1 MVYNIHMRKNELRV
15 WRENYTPWAKQC
27 FSEGLRLEVHYE
39 EKDFIKDIGGRWHP
53 DPSGGKDGY
62 WWMPKHLLSHRVGS
76 GVPAYVN
83 TFDTKNGEPCS
94 DNTIVID
101 WLNNNKMIAGQY
113 GIVYE
118 SEVLL
123 EAVKNSTPTEHP
135 CVVSGTKIGTFY
147 VFKDLDVVS
156 FTAQER
162 NPNYNRNWYTL
173 DKARE
178 VWDKFN
184 MPQPQNMP
192 QRKEMYSE

>member
-1 MVYNIHMRKNELRV
+1 M
-15 WRENYTPWAKQC
+15 
-27 FSEGLRLEVHYE
+27 
-39 EKDFIKDIGGRWHP
+39 
-53 DPSGGKDGY
+53 
-62 WWMPKHLLSHRVGS
+62 LSHRLS
-76 GVPAYVN
+76 EEVPVYIN
-83 TFDTKNGEPCS
+83 TFLPDGNDDKCS
-94 DNTIVID
+94 GMSVLD
-101 WLNNNKMIAGQY
+101 WLNLNKMIAGQY

-156 FTAQER
+156 FAPRDR

-178 VWDKFN
+178 VWDKLN
-184 MPQPQNMP
+184 SKS
-192 QRKEMYSE
+192 QRTEMHFE

>member
-1 MVYNIHMRKNELRV
+1 MRKNELRT
-15 WRENYTPWAKQC
+15 WRENYTPWTKTC
-27 FSEGLRLEVHYE
+27 FAEGLRLEVHFE
-39 EKDFIKDIGGRWHP
+39 EKDFIKDIGGRWCP
-53 DPSGGKDGY
+53 DPSGGKGGY
-62 WWMPKHLLSHRVGS
+62 WWMPRHLLLHRVGS

-83 TFDTKNGEPCS
+83 TFDSKNGEPCS

-113 GIVYE
+113 GEVLE
-118 SEVLL
+118 SEVML
-123 EAVKNSTPTEHP
+123 EAVKNSTITKTYPTEHP

-178 VWDKFN
+178 VWDKLN
-184 MPQPQNMP
+184 SKS
-192 QRKEMYSE
+192 QRTEMHRE